1 MDQNNNPV
9 SIDKS
14 IKKFRNSL
22 IATFLFIIAV
32 VGIFA
37 AQTYAYFWDT
47 STSTNKIRSGYLD
60 VDLIEVDNPG
70 GETLDVEPIKFFPG
84 MKVNKSVKVSNTGDL
99 PIYVRIKIEKNITN
113 AENDLPEGWEE
124 LIYCSFNVD
133 DESTPDVTEKLW
145 IYRDGYYYYY
155 SKIDPNT
162 ITPSLFDEII
172 FSTEMGNEFTNKQL
186 EFKIIC
192 QAVQV
197 NGNSSGPLTAIG
209 WPAESGN

>member
-9 SIDKS
+9 TVDKS
-14 IKKFRNSL
+14 IKRFRNSL
-22 IATFLFIIAV
+22 IASFLFLV
-32 VGIFA
+32 VMVGIFA

-47 STSTNKIRSGYLD
+47 EGTTNRITAGH
-60 VDLIEVDNPG
+60 
-70 GETLDVEPIKFFPG
+70 LDVELLEVQNAGQESQFDIAPIRFVPG
-84 MKVNKSVKVSNTGDL
+84 KTVNKSVKVSNTGNL

-113 AENDLPEGWEE
+113 LENDLPDGWED
-124 LIYCSFNVD
+124 LISCNFNVD

-162 ITPSLFDEII
+162 ITPALFDEIT
-172 FSTEMGNEFTNKQL
+172 FSTEMGNEFSNKQL
-186 EFKIIC
+186 EFKVIC

-197 NGNSSGPLTAIG
+197 NGNSSSPLTAYG
-209 WPAESGN
+209 WPAEN